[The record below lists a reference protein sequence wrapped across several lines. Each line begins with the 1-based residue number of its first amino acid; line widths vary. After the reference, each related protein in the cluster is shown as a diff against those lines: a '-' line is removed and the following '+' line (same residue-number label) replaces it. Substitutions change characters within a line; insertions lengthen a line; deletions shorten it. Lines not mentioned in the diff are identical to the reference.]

1 MHKKFATDIDT
12 LMKEVKINYYRSTGP
27 GGRKKDT
34 AETAVRLRHIPSG
47 ITVIATEYRFQARNR
62 KLAFERLQK
71 KLIELNKEKK
81 PRIPTK
87 KSLAAESK
95 ILEEKKKRAWKKK
108 LREKVEFEEDM
119 G

>member
-1 MHKKFATDIDT
+1 MCKKFATDIDT

-47 ITVIATEYRFQARNR
+47 VVVIATEHRSQSRNR
-62 KLAFERLQK
+62 ELAFERLQK
-71 KLIELNKEKK
+71 KLIELNKEEK

-87 KSLAAESK
+87 KSLAAKLK

-108 LREKVEFEEDM
+108 LREKVESEAN
-119 G
+119 

>member
-1 MHKKFATDIDT
+1 MCKKFATDIDT
-12 LMKEVKINYYRSTGP
+12 LKKEVRVNYYRSTGP

-47 ITVIATEYRFQARNR
+47 IVVIATEHRSQAWNR

-71 KLIELNKEKK
+71 KLIELNKGKRS
-81 PRIPTK
+81 RIPTK
-87 KSLAAESK
+87 KSLAAKLK

-108 LREKVEFEEDM
+108 LREKVELEKDM
-119 G
+119 C

>member
-1 MHKKFATDIDT
+1 MRKKFATDIDT
-12 LMKEVKINYYRSTGP
+12 LMKEVNINYYRSTGP

-34 AETAVRLRHIPSG
+34 AEPAVRLRHIPSG
-47 ITVIATEYRFQARNR
+47 ITVIATEYRSQARNR

-95 ILEEKKKRAWKKK
+95 ILEEKKKRACKKK